1 MRTISSLQSILN
13 TYASWS
19 GQCANM
25 QKSSI
30 HFSKGVRPN
39 RRYEFANRLG
49 VQQMQLSDKYLDH
62 QLLRSSYKIDSYEF
76 LNDKFDAKLAGWKG
90 IHLSH
95 AGRLIMIKHVLGLIP
110 PYYMATSIIP
120 RKVLDRPTRTMQ
132 NFWWGHAT
140 EVRKTHFINRRT
152 FEKSKEAGGPGIRF
166 LQHLT
171 RAMIAKLIWKFMED
185 EDCLWAQLMRAE
197 YLQRKLLEC

>member
-95 AGRLIMIKHVLGLIP
+95 AGRLIMIKHVLGLILRTIWRLQSSQGRCWIDRQEQCR
-110 PYYMATSIIP
+110 TSGGGMLP
-120 RKVLDRPTRTMQ
+120 R
-132 NFWWGHAT
+132 
-140 EVRKTHFINRRT
+140 RKTHFINRRT

-171 RAMIAKLIWKFMED
+171 RDMIAKLIWKFMED